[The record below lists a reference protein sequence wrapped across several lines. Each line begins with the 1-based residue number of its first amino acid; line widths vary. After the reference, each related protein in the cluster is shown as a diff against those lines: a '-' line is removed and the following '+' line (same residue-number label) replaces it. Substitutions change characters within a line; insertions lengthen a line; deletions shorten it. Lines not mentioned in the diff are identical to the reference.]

1 MKTTETQQIQIQK
14 GSLLPVWFLY
24 GKSCR
29 LRSSLINCVL
39 KSFCWEHESQHCA
52 LCKEVQSTV
61 TNKMMNHDTL
71 LLNRTNI
78 SLCLKAD
85 TQGCSSTG
93 TFIYTWKTT
102 TRHFC
107 SQTYTELFLNQSGTV
122 FSFLDDKA
130 SLFLKKTWTNN
141 ELDKSY
147 VKSEPY
153 LQHPVL
159 SRSNCCRCRPM
170 VTHCMSLWEQS
181 HTVCCSLSHW
191 QLIYSVFKVWGRGG
205 RVLMKLRF
213 QSKII

>member
-1 MKTTETQQIQIQK
+1 MEMKTTETQQIQIQK

-107 SQTYTELFLNQSGTV
+107 SHSPTLSFVLTSLGQFFLFLMIK
-122 FSFLDDKA
+122 L
-130 SLFLKKTWTNN
+130 LFIIKHMNKQWTRQA
-141 ELDKSY
+141 
-147 VKSEPY
+147 VKSHM
-153 LQHPVL
+153 LRQ
-159 SRSNCCRCRPM
+159 
-170 VTHCMSLWEQS
+170 SLIFNILFILDPTAVGAVQW
-181 HTVCCSLSHW
+181 
-191 QLIYSVFKVWGRGG
+191 
-205 RVLMKLRF
+205 
-213 QSKII
+213 